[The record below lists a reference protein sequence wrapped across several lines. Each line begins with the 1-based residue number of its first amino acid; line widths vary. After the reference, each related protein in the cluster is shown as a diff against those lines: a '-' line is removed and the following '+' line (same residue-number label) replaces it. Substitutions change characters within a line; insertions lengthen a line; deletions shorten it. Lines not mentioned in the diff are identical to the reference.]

1 VTDRLVIATRGSAL
15 ALWQAEHVKARL
27 EATRPGLAV
36 ELLTLSTAG
45 DRILD
50 VALAAIGGKALF
62 VKEIEQALLD
72 GRAHVAVHSM
82 KDLPAELAPG
92 LALAAVSSRED
103 PRDAI
108 VSPHGALAALP
119 AGAVLGTSSLRRQCQ
134 LLAHRPDLQIKLLR
148 GNVPTRVGKLDD
160 GDYDAIVLAA
170 AGLTRLGLA
179 DRITEALPIEVCLPA
194 VAQGVLAIETRADD
208 ADTMA
213 LVREALHDPTE
224 ADRIA
229 AERSFL
235 AAMGG
240 SCQTPLAAHALL
252 DGGALELRALCG
264 TPDGTTV
271 LRATARGPRT
281 EAVALGE
288 RAAADR
294 SWRPAPARS
303 SPPAARDRR
312 RYRSASITAASTP
325 KLCAAAG
332 RLLRCRCARP
342 GPRDHAPRRWLR
354 RGDGQSSP
362 GQPAPRQASWPPRA
376 PSCAASGARPR
387 IWPTRSW
394 S

>member
-1 VTDRLVIATRGSAL
+1 VTLARLAIATRGSAL
-15 ALWQAEHVKARL
+15 ALWQAEHTRARL
-27 EATRPGLAV
+27 IATQPGLAV
-36 ELLTLSTAG
+36 ELVTLTTQG

-50 VALAAIGGKALF
+50 VALAQIGGKALF

-72 GRAHVAVHSM
+72 GRAQVAVHSM

-92 LALAAVSSRED
+92 LILAAVSTRED

-134 LLAHRPDLQIKLLR
+134 LLAAPPRPPDQAPARQRPDPGRQAR
-148 GNVPTRVGKLDD
+148 R

-288 RAAADR
+288 RAAAE
-294 SWRPAPARS
+294 
-303 SPPAARDRR
+303 
-312 RYRSASITAASTP
+312 
-325 KLCAAAG
+325 LLAAG
-332 RLLRCRCARP
+332 AGAIVAACRA
-342 GPRDHAPRRWLR
+342 
-354 RGDGQSSP
+354 
-362 GQPAPRQASWPPRA
+362 
-376 PSCAASGARPR
+376 
-387 IWPTRSW
+387 
-394 S
+394 